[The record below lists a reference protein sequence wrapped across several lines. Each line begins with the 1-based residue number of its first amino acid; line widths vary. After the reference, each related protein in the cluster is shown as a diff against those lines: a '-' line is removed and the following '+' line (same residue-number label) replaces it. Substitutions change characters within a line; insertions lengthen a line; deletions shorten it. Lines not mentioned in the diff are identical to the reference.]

1 MAPKP
6 VITYE
11 NAIIYTFVGAFGTMI
26 LAVLGYGFDHEWEPL
41 TGSKHDPNNPHVVA
55 GTCYTASVI
64 YAGLALFTAV
74 QLVLHARAAR
84 GGDIHL

>member
-26 LAVLGYGFDHEWEPL
+26 LAGEHPKFCTTVYANCVSSGSCPGPVL
-41 TGSKHDPNNPHVVA
+41 
-55 GTCYTASVI
+55 
-64 YAGLALFTAV
+64 
-74 QLVLHARAAR
+74 
-84 GGDIHL
+84 